1 MLSARKSFKQEAN
14 AVARKTFISYKYS
27 EARSLRDDI
36 IKALG
41 KDAMYYKGETSAS
54 PDLSD
59 RKTETIKEHL
69 KDMIFGTS
77 VTIVIISPHMI
88 ESNWIDWEIEYSLRE
103 YSRNGKASKSNGIV
117 GVVMKVNGGYS
128 WLRSTTT
135 NADGHTS
142 TTNDTSKLYKI
153 INDNRFNENPQVYQC
168 NECKTVDRLSGSYIS
183 IIEEDEFL
191 DNPQKFIENA
201 YEKCQAI
208 DKYIISKTR

>member
-1 MLSARKSFKQEAN
+1 M
-14 AVARKTFISYKYS
+14 ARKTFISYKYS
-27 EARSLRDDI
+27 EARRLRDDI
-36 IKALG
+36 LKALG
-41 KDAMYYKGETSAS
+41 KDATYYQGETSDS

-77 VTIVIISPHMI
+77 VTIVIISPHMT

-103 YSRNGKASKSNGIV
+103 YSRNGKTSKSNGIV
-117 GVVMKVNGGYS
+117 GVVMKVNGGYG

-142 TTNDTSKLYKI
+142 TANDTSKLYKI
-153 INDNRFNENPQVYQC
+153 INENRFNENPRVYQC
-168 NECKTVDRLSGSYIS
+168 NDCKTIDRLSGSYIS

-191 DNPQKFIENA
+191 GNPQKFIENA

>member
-1 MLSARKSFKQEAN
+1 M
-14 AVARKTFISYKYS
+14 ARKTFISYKYS

-41 KDAMYYKGETSAS
+41 KDAMYYKGETSDS

-59 RKTETIKEHL
+59 WKTETIKEHL